1 MKNYLL
7 ITLGHNSSAIF
18 VDNSSFEETGK
29 SCIIGYEEERLSRI
43 KADSQFPIDA
53 INEIKYNVGLNR
65 MKGCE
70 ILISH
75 WFNFN
80 GAETP
85 NKYITLQDI
94 DALKEIS
101 TNIKLVNKDFTH
113 HDAHAY
119 SAYEFRDYF
128 KKQEGN
134 IPVYCIVADGF
145 GNNEEVLSI
154 YRRDTGKKPELV
166 KRFYGYEKSLGLF
179 YQYATSFVGMKE
191 NQDEYKFLGYEAHI
205 HEIFND
211 AEIRTLAEESDKIVE
226 KFKNMY
232 SPASDDAKT
241 VFAGICGCGREIN
254 YAKLAE
260 TKENWHKLFADI
272 LFKIGFNLD
281 GLKSS
286 MAIIPKRTAIAFVV
300 QRTVE
305 KVINCIV
312 ASFGIKYLCLAGGL
326 FYNVKLNNSI
336 LTSLIDVDGNLS
348 IMPLAGDQGAVI
360 GMYAAE
366 EDTPQFPFRTL
377 AIGIRRLYNIEKFA
391 DDKNIFVKQIPQTGD
406 IESIKYLAS
415 EIANHIANGRIVNIV
430 YGNMEFGPRALCN
443 TSSVFLP
450 NAELTA
456 ENNANNKRNEV
467 MPCAPVCTPFAAAN
481 LFSKDELERV
491 IGSLNF
497 MICTLH
503 YTKPHSNMYDGVMHN
518 ETLSVKYTGRPQI
531 VHVDS
536 FMHKLLSKVQSITDM
551 KCLVNTS
558 FNNHGNPIVFDT
570 ADIISN
576 HKMQCERAIVNGT
589 KKPILYVIKS

>member
-18 VDNSSFEETGK
+18 VDNSSFEETEK

-75 WFNFN
+75 WFNFT
-80 GAETP
+80 GIETP

-94 DALKEIS
+94 NALKEIS

-191 NQDEYKFLGYEAHI
+191 NQDEYKFLGYEAYI
-205 HEIFND
+205 NKAFDD
-211 AEIRTLAEESDKIVE
+211 AEIRILAEESDKIVE

-232 SPASDDAKT
+232 SSAGDAKM
-241 VFAGICGCGREIN
+241 VFAGICGREIN
-254 YAKLAE
+254 YDKLTE

-272 LFKIGFNLD
+272 LFKLNFNGSD
-281 GLKSS
+281 KTTD
-286 MAIIPKRTAIAFVV
+286 AARVAIAFVV

-336 LTSLIDVDGNLS
+336 LTSLADVDGNLS
-348 IMPLAGDQGAVI
+348 IMPLAGDQGAAI

-377 AIGIRRLYNIEKFA
+377 AIG
-391 DDKNIFVKQIPQTGD
+391 P
-406 IESIKYLAS
+406 
-415 EIANHIANGRIVNIV
+415 
-430 YGNMEFGPRALCN
+430 
-443 TSSVFLP
+443 SSCV
-450 NAELTA
+450 
-456 ENNANNKRNEV
+456 
-467 MPCAPVCTPFAAAN
+467 
-481 LFSKDELERV
+481 
-491 IGSLNF
+491 G
-497 MICTLH
+497 
-503 YTKPHSNMYDGVMHN
+503 
-518 ETLSVKYTGRPQI
+518 
-531 VHVDS
+531 
-536 FMHKLLSKVQSITDM
+536 
-551 KCLVNTS
+551 
-558 FNNHGNPIVFDT
+558 
-570 ADIISN
+570 
-576 HKMQCERAIVNGT
+576 
-589 KKPILYVIKS
+589 

>member
-18 VDNSSFEETGK
+18 VDNSSFEETEK

-75 WFNFN
+75 WFNFT
-80 GAETP
+80 GIETP

-94 DALKEIS
+94 NMLKEIS

-205 HEIFND
+205 SKAFDD
-211 AEIRTLAEESDKIVE
+211 AEIRILAEESDKIVE
-226 KFKNMY
+226 NFKNAY
-232 SPASDDAKT
+232 SSDDVKLS
-241 VFAGICGCGREIN
+241 FAGICSREIN
-254 YAKLAE
+254 YDKLTE

-272 LFKIGFNLD
+272 LNKLGFNNT
-281 GLKSS
+281 
-286 MAIIPKRTAIAFVV
+286 AFTTPVARVAIAFVV

-336 LTSLIDVDGNLS
+336 LTSLTNVNGNLS
-348 IMPLAGDQGAVI
+348 IMPLAGDQGAAI

-377 AIGIRRLYNIEKFA
+377 AIGTRRLYNIDKFA
-391 DDKNIFVKQIPQTGD
+391 DNENIFVEQIPQAGD
-406 IESIKYLAS
+406 TESIRCLAS
-415 EIANHIANGRIVNIV
+415 EIADHIADGRIVNIV

-518 ETLSVKYTGRPQI
+518 ETLSTKYTGRPQI

-536 FMHKLLSKVQSITDM
+536 FMHKLLSRVQNITDM

-576 HKMQCERAIVNGT
+576 HKMQCERAIANGT
-589 KKPILYVIKS
+589 KKPILYIIKY

>member
-18 VDNSSFEETGK
+18 VDNSSFEETEK

-75 WFNFN
+75 WFNFT

-94 DALKEIS
+94 NMLKEIS

-205 HEIFND
+205 SEAFDD
-211 AEIRTLAEESDKIVE
+211 AEIRILAEESDKIVE
-226 KFKNMY
+226 VFKNMY
-232 SPASDDAKT
+232 STNDAKM
-241 VFAGICGCGREIN
+241 VFAGICGSEIN
-254 YAKLAE
+254 YNKLAK
-260 TKENWHKLFADI
+260 TKEEWHKLFADI
-272 LFKIGFNLD
+272 LTKLGFDN
-281 GLKSS
+281 G
-286 MAIIPKRTAIAFVV
+286 AFTTPAARVAIAFVI

-348 IMPLAGDQGAVI
+348 IMPLAGDQGAAI

-377 AIGIRRLYNIEKFA
+377 AIGTRRLYNIDKFA
-391 DDKNIFVKQIPQTGD
+391 DNKNIFVEQIPQASD
-406 IESIKYLAS
+406 KESIKRLVS
-415 EIANHIANGRIVNIV
+415 EIADHIANGRIVNIV

-467 MPCAPVCTPFAAAN
+467 MPCAPVCTPFAATN

-503 YTKPHSNMYDGVMHN
+503 YSKPHSNMYDGVMHN
-518 ETLSVKYTGRPQI
+518 ETLSMKYTGRPQI
-531 VHVDS
+531 VQVDS
-536 FMHKLLSKVQSITDM
+536 FIHMLLSRVQNITDM

-576 HKMQCERAIVNGT
+576 HKMQCERAIANGT
-589 KKPILYVIKS
+589 KKPILYIIKY

>member
-1 MKNYLL
+1 M
-7 ITLGHNSSAIF
+7 GHNSSAIF

-29 SCIIGYEEERLSRI
+29 SSIIGYEEERLSRI

-65 MKGCE
+65 MKDCE
-70 ILISH
+70 IRISH
-75 WFNFN
+75 WFNLT
-80 GAETP
+80 GAEIP

-94 DALKEIS
+94 KMLEEIS
-101 TNIKLVNKDFTH
+101 TNIELVNKDFTH
-113 HDAHAY
+113 HDAHAH

-154 YRRDTGKKPELV
+154 YRRDTGKKPELI

-205 HEIFND
+205 HELLD
-211 AEIRTLAEESDKIVE
+211 DVEIGLLSEESDKIVE

-232 SPASDDAKT
+232 SSDNAKM
-241 VFAGICGCGREIN
+241 VFAGICGHEIN
-254 YAKLAE
+254 YDKLAK
-260 TKENWHKLFADI
+260 TKEEWHKIFVDI
-272 LFKIGFNLD
+272 LAKINFNCAD
-281 GLKSS
+281 
-286 MAIIPKRTAIAFVV
+286 AYIARVAIAFVV

-305 KVINCIV
+305 KFINCIV

-336 LTSLIDVDGNLS
+336 LTSLADVDGNLS
-348 IMPLAGDQGAVI
+348 IMPLAGDQGAAI

-377 AIGIRRLYNIEKFA
+377 AIGTRRLYNIEKFA
-391 DDKNIFVKQIPQTGD
+391 DDENIFVEQVPQIGD
-406 IESIKYLAS
+406 TESIKCSVS
-415 EIANHIANGRIVNIV
+415 EIADYIANGRIVNIV

-450 NAELTA
+450 NAKLTA
-456 ENNANNKRNEV
+456 ENNINNKRNDV

-481 LFSKDELERV
+481 LFDKDELERV

-518 ETLSVKYTGRPQI
+518 ETLSTKYTGRPQI
-531 VHVDS
+531 VQVDS
-536 FMHKLLSKVQSITDM
+536 FMHKLLSRVQNITDM

-576 HKMQCERAIVNGT
+576 HKMQCERAIANGT
-589 KKPILYVIKS
+589 KKPILYIIKY

>member
-18 VDNSSFEETGK
+18 VDNSSFEETEK

-75 WFNFN
+75 WFNFT

-94 DALKEIS
+94 NMLKEIS

-205 HEIFND
+205 SKVFYDKEIQ
-211 AEIRTLAEESDKIVE
+211 ILAEESDKIVE
-226 KFKNMY
+226 MFKNMY
-232 SPASDDAKT
+232 STNDEKLS
-241 VFAGICGCGREIN
+241 FAGICDYAINCG
-254 YAKLAE
+254 KLAKI
-260 TKENWHKLFADI
+260 KEEWHKLFADI
-272 LFKIGFNLD
+272 LFKLD
-281 GLKSS
+281 FRGSD
-286 MAIIPKRTAIAFVV
+286 MTTDAARVAIAFVV

-336 LTSLIDVDGNLS
+336 LTSLTDVDGNLS
-348 IMPLAGDQGAVI
+348 IMPLAGDQGAAI

-377 AIGIRRLYNIEKFA
+377 AIGTRRLYNIEKFA
-391 DDKNIFVKQIPQTGD
+391 DNENIFVEQIPQISDT
-406 IESIKYLAS
+406 ESANCLAS
-415 EIANHIANGRIVNIV
+415 EIADHIANGRIVNIV
-430 YGNMEFGPRALCN
+430 YGDMEFGPRALCN

-467 MPCAPVCTPFAAAN
+467 MPCAPVCTPFTAVN
-481 LFSKDELERV
+481 LFNRDELERV

-518 ETLSVKYTGRPQI
+518 ETLSTKYTGRPQI
-531 VHVDS
+531 VSINS
-536 FMHKLLSKVQSITDM
+536 FMHELLRKVQNITDM

-576 HKMQCERAIVNGT
+576 HKMQCERAIANGT
-589 KKPILYVIKS
+589 KKPILYIIKY

>member
-18 VDNSSFEETGK
+18 VDNSSFEETEK

-75 WFNFN
+75 WFNFT

-94 DALKEIS
+94 NMLKEIS

-179 YQYATSFVGMKE
+179 YQYATSFVGMKK

-205 HEIFND
+205 SDVFDD
-211 AEIRTLAEESDKIVE
+211 AEIRILAEESDKIAE
-226 KFKNMY
+226 NFKNAY
-232 SPASDDAKT
+232 SSDDIELS
-241 VFAGICGCGREIN
+241 FAGICGREIN
-254 YAKLAE
+254 YDKLTE

-272 LFKIGFNLD
+272 LFKLNFRGSD
-281 GLKSS
+281 KTTY
-286 MAIIPKRTAIAFVV
+286 AVRVAIAFVV

-336 LTSLIDVDGNLS
+336 LTSLTDVDGNLS
-348 IMPLAGDQGAVI
+348 IMPLAGDQGAAI

-377 AIGIRRLYNIEKFA
+377 AIGTRRLYNINKFA
-391 DDKNIFVKQIPQTGD
+391 DNENIFVKQIPHTD
-406 IESIKYLAS
+406 DTESIRCLVS
-415 EIANHIANGRIVNIV
+415 EIADHIANGRIVNIV

-467 MPCAPVCTPFAAAN
+467 MPCAPVCTPFTAAN

-503 YTKPHSNMYDGVMHN
+503 YTKLHSNMYDGVMHN
-518 ETLSVKYTGRPQI
+518 ETLSTKYTGRPQI
-531 VHVDS
+531 VQVDS
-536 FMHKLLSKVQSITDM
+536 FMHKLLSRVQNITDM

-589 KKPILYVIKS
+589 KKPILYIIKY

>member
-18 VDNSSFEETGK
+18 VDNSSFEETEK

-53 INEIKYNVGLNR
+53 INEIKYNVGINK

-75 WFNFN
+75 WFNFT

-94 DALKEIS
+94 NMLKEIS

-128 KKQEGN
+128 KKQECN

-205 HEIFND
+205 SEAFDD
-211 AEIRTLAEESDKIVE
+211 AEIRILAEESDKIVE
-226 KFKNMY
+226 NFKNAY
-232 SPASDDAKT
+232 SSDDIKMS
-241 VFAGICGCGREIN
+241 FADICGREIN
-254 YAKLAE
+254 YDKLTE

-272 LFKIGFNLD
+272 LTKLGFDN
-281 GLKSS
+281 G
-286 MAIIPKRTAIAFVV
+286 AFTTPAARVAIAFVI

-336 LTSLIDVDGNLS
+336 LTSLADVDGNIS
-348 IMPLAGDQGAVI
+348 IMPLAGDQGAAI

-377 AIGIRRLYNIEKFA
+377 AIGTRRLYNINKFA
-391 DDKNIFVKQIPQTGD
+391 DNENIFVEQIPQIGD
-406 IESIKYLAS
+406 TESLRCLVS
-415 EIANHIANGRIVNIV
+415 EIADHIAYGRIVNIV

-518 ETLSVKYTGRPQI
+518 ETLSTKYTGRPQI

-536 FMHKLLSKVQSITDM
+536 FMHKLLSRVQNITDM

-576 HKMQCERAIVNGT
+576 HKMQCERAIANGT
-589 KKPILYVIKS
+589 KKPILYIIKY

>member
-18 VDNSSFEETGK
+18 VDNSSFEETEK

-75 WFNFN
+75 WFNFT

-94 DALKEIS
+94 NMLKEIS

-205 HEIFND
+205 SEAFDD
-211 AEIRTLAEESDKIVE
+211 AEIRILAEESDKIVE
-226 KFKNMY
+226 NFKNAY
-232 SPASDDAKT
+232 SSDDVKLS
-241 VFAGICGCGREIN
+241 FAGICSREIN
-254 YAKLAE
+254 YDKLTE

-272 LFKIGFNLD
+272 LFKLNFRGSD
-281 GLKSS
+281 KTTD
-286 MAIIPKRTAIAFVV
+286 AARVAIAFVI

-305 KVINCIV
+305 NVINCIV

-336 LTSLIDVDGNLS
+336 LTSLADIDGNIS
-348 IMPLAGDQGAVI
+348 IMPLAGDQGAAI

-377 AIGIRRLYNIEKFA
+377 AIGTRRLYNIDKFA
-391 DDKNIFVKQIPQTGD
+391 DNENIFVKQIPQAGD
-406 IESIKYLAS
+406 TESIRCLVS
-415 EIANHIANGRIVNIV
+415 EIADHIADGRIVNIV

-503 YTKPHSNMYDGVMHN
+503 YTKPHSNIYDGVMHN
-518 ETLSVKYTGRPQI
+518 ETLSTKYTGRPQI
-531 VHVDS
+531 VQVDS
-536 FMHKLLSKVQSITDM
+536 FMHKLLSRVQNITDM

-576 HKMQCERAIVNGT
+576 HKMQCERAIANGT
-589 KKPILYVIKS
+589 KKPILYIIKY

>member
-1 MKNYLL
+1 MNNYLF

-18 VDNSSFEETGK
+18 VDNSSFEETEK

-75 WFNFN
+75 WFNFT

-94 DALKEIS
+94 NMLKEIS

-205 HEIFND
+205 NKAFDD
-211 AEIRTLAEESDKIVE
+211 AEIRILAEESDKIVE
-226 KFKNMY
+226 NFKNAY
-232 SPASDDAKT
+232 SSDDVKLS
-241 VFAGICGCGREIN
+241 FAGICGREIN
-254 YAKLAE
+254 YDKLTE

-272 LFKIGFNLD
+272 LFKLNFRGSD
-281 GLKSS
+281 KTTD
-286 MAIIPKRTAIAFVV
+286 AARVAIAFVV

-336 LTSLIDVDGNLS
+336 LTSLANVDGNLS
-348 IMPLAGDQGAVI
+348 IMPLAGDQGAAI

-377 AIGIRRLYNIEKFA
+377 AIGTRRLYNIDKFA
-391 DDKNIFVKQIPQTGD
+391 DNENIFVEQIPHIDDT
-406 IESIKYLAS
+406 ESIKCLVS
-415 EIANHIANGRIVNIV
+415 EIADHSADGRIVNIV

-518 ETLSVKYTGRPQI
+518 ETLSTKYTGRPQI
-531 VHVDS
+531 VQVDS
-536 FMHKLLSKVQSITDM
+536 FMHKLLSRVQNITDM

-576 HKMQCERAIVNGT
+576 HKMQCERAIANGT
-589 KKPILYVIKS
+589 KKPILYIIKY

>member
-18 VDNSSFEETGK
+18 VDNSSFEETEK

-75 WFNFN
+75 WFNFT

-94 DALKEIS
+94 NMLKEIS

-205 HEIFND
+205 NRVFDD
-211 AEIRTLAEESDKIVE
+211 AEIRILAEESDKIVE
-226 KFKNMY
+226 NFKNAF
-232 SPASDDAKT
+232 SSDDVKLS
-241 VFAGICGCGREIN
+241 FAGICSREIN
-254 YAKLAE
+254 HDKLTE

-272 LFKIGFNLD
+272 LFKLNFRGSD
-281 GLKSS
+281 KTTD
-286 MAIIPKRTAIAFVV
+286 AARVAIAFVV

-312 ASFGIKYLCLAGGL
+312 TSFGIKYLCLAGGL

-336 LTSLIDVDGNLS
+336 LTSLANVDGNIS
-348 IMPLAGDQGAVI
+348 IMKLAREQRTAI

-366 EDTPQFPFRTL
+366 EDTPQFPFKTL
-377 AIGIRRLYNIEKFA
+377 AIGTRRLYNINKFA
-391 DDKNIFVKQIPQTGD
+391 DNENIFVEQIPQAGD
-406 IESIKYLAS
+406 TESIRCLVS
-415 EIANHIANGRIVNIV
+415 EIADHIADGKIVNIV

-443 TSSVFLP
+443 TSSVF
-450 NAELTA
+450 
-456 ENNANNKRNEV
+456 
-467 MPCAPVCTPFAAAN
+467 
-481 LFSKDELERV
+481 
-491 IGSLNF
+491 
-497 MICTLH
+497 
-503 YTKPHSNMYDGVMHN
+503 
-518 ETLSVKYTGRPQI
+518 
-531 VHVDS
+531 
-536 FMHKLLSKVQSITDM
+536 
-551 KCLVNTS
+551 
-558 FNNHGNPIVFDT
+558 
-570 ADIISN
+570 
-576 HKMQCERAIVNGT
+576 
-589 KKPILYVIKS
+589 

>member
-29 SCIIGYEEERLSRI
+29 SSIIGYEEERLSRI

-53 INEIKYNVGLNR
+53 INEIKHNIGLNR

-70 ILISH
+70 IRISH
-75 WFNFN
+75 WFNFT
-80 GAETP
+80 GAEIP

-94 DALKEIS
+94 NMLKEIS
-101 TNIKLVNKDFTH
+101 TNIEMVNEGFTH

-205 HEIFND
+205 HEIFTD
-211 AEIRTLAEESDKIVE
+211 HEIRILAEESDKFVE
-226 KFKNMY
+226 TFKNIY
-232 SPASDDAKT
+232 STDDEKLSFT
-241 VFAGICGCGREIN
+241 GICDYAIDCG
-254 YAKLAE
+254 KLAKI
-260 TKENWHKLFADI
+260 KEDWYKLLADA
-272 LFKIGFNLD
+272 LFKIGFNEK

-286 MAIIPKRTAIAFVV
+286 AAIIPKRTAIAFIV

-348 IMPLAGDQGAVI
+348 IMPLAGDQGAAI

-576 HKMQCERAIVNGT
+576 HKMQCERAIANGT

>member
-18 VDNSSFEETGK
+18 VDNSSFEETEK

-75 WFNFN
+75 WFNFT

-94 DALKEIS
+94 NMLKEIS

-205 HEIFND
+205 SEAFDD
-211 AEIRTLAEESDKIVE
+211 AEIRILAEESDKIVE
-226 KFKNMY
+226 VFKNMY
-232 SPASDDAKT
+232 STNDAKM
-241 VFAGICGCGREIN
+241 VFTGICGREIN
-254 YAKLAE
+254 YDKLAK
-260 TKENWHKLFADI
+260 TKEEWHKLFADI
-272 LFKIGFNLD
+272 LTKLGFDN
-281 GLKSS
+281 G
-286 MAIIPKRTAIAFVV
+286 AFTTPAARVAIAFVI

-336 LTSLIDVDGNLS
+336 LTSLTDVDGNLS
-348 IMPLAGDQGAVI
+348 IMPLAGDQGAAI

-377 AIGIRRLYNIEKFA
+377 AIGTRRLYNINKFA
-391 DDKNIFVKQIPQTGD
+391 DNENIFVEQIPQASD
-406 IESIKYLAS
+406 KESIKRLVS
-415 EIANHIANGRIVNIV
+415 EIADHIANGRIVNIV

-497 MICTLH
+497 MVCTLH
-503 YTKPHSNMYDGVMHN
+503 YSKPHSNMYNGVMHN
-518 ETLSVKYTGRPQI
+518 ETLSMKYTGRPQI
-531 VHVDS
+531 VQVDS
-536 FMHKLLSKVQSITDM
+536 FIHMLLSRVQNITDM

-576 HKMQCERAIVNGT
+576 HKMQCERAIANGT
-589 KKPILYVIKS
+589 KKPILYIIKY

>member
-18 VDNSSFEETGK
+18 VDNSSFEETEK
-29 SCIIGYEEERLSRI
+29 SYIIGYEEERLSRI

-75 WFNFN
+75 WFNFT

-94 DALKEIS
+94 NMLKEIS

-205 HEIFND
+205 NEVFDD
-211 AEIRTLAEESDKIVE
+211 AEIRILAEESDKIVE
-226 KFKNMY
+226 NFKNAY
-232 SPASDDAKT
+232 SSDDVKLS
-241 VFAGICGCGREIN
+241 FAGICSREIN
-254 YAKLAE
+254 YDKLTE

-272 LFKIGFNLD
+272 LFKLNFRGSDKTIG
-281 GLKSS
+281 
-286 MAIIPKRTAIAFVV
+286 AARVAIAFVV

-336 LTSLIDVDGNLS
+336 LTNLADVDGNLS
-348 IMPLAGDQGAVI
+348 IMPLAGDQGAAI

-366 EDTPQFPFRTL
+366 EDTPQFTFRTL
-377 AIGIRRLYNIEKFA
+377 AIGTRRLYNINKFA
-391 DDKNIFVKQIPQTGD
+391 DNENIFVEQIPQIGD
-406 IESIKYLAS
+406 TESLRCLVS
-415 EIANHIANGRIVNIV
+415 EIADHIADGRIVNIV

-518 ETLSVKYTGRPQI
+518 ETLSTKYTGRPQI

-536 FMHKLLSKVQSITDM
+536 FMHKLLSRVQNITDM

-576 HKMQCERAIVNGT
+576 HKMQCERAIANGT
-589 KKPILYVIKS
+589 KKPILYIIKY

>member
-29 SCIIGYEEERLSRI
+29 SSIIGYEEERLSRI

-75 WFNFN
+75 WFNFT
-80 GAETP
+80 GIETL

-94 DALKEIS
+94 NALKEIS
-101 TNIKLVNKDFTH
+101 PNIEMVNEGFTH

-154 YRRDTGKKPELV
+154 YRRDTGKKPELI

-205 HEIFND
+205 NKAFDD
-211 AEIRTLAEESDKIVE
+211 AEIRILAEESDKIAE
-226 KFKNMY
+226 KFKAMY
-232 SPASDDAKT
+232 STDDEKLSFTGVCDYA
-241 VFAGICGCGREIN
+241 INCG
-254 YAKLAE
+254 KLAKI
-260 TKENWHKLFADI
+260 KEEWHKLFTDI
-272 LFKIGFNLD
+272 LFKLNFND
-281 GLKSS
+281 SDNTT
-286 MAIIPKRTAIAFVV
+286 AAARVAIAFVV

-305 KVINCIV
+305 KVVNCIV

-336 LTSLIDVDGNLS
+336 LTSLIDIDGNLS
-348 IMPLAGDQGAVI
+348 IMPLAGDQGAAI
-360 GMYAAE
+360 GMYAAK

-377 AIGIRRLYNIEKFA
+377 AIGTRRLYNIEKFA
-391 DDKNIFVKQIPQTGD
+391 DNENIFVEQVPQVDDT
-406 IESIKYLAS
+406 ETARCLVS
-415 EIANHIANGRIVNIV
+415 EIADHIANGRIVNIV

-467 MPCAPVCTPFAAAN
+467 MPCAPVCTHFTAVN
-481 LFSKDELERV
+481 LFNRDELERV

-518 ETLSVKYTGRPQI
+518 ETLSTKYTGRPQI
-531 VHVDS
+531 VSVNS
-536 FMHKLLSKVQSITDM
+536 FMHELLSRIQKITDM

-576 HKMQCERAIVNGT
+576 HKMQCERAIANGT
-589 KKPILYVIKS
+589 KKPILYIIKY

>member
-18 VDNSSFEETGK
+18 VDNSSFEETEK

-53 INEIKYNVGLNR
+53 INEIKYNVGINR

-75 WFNFN
+75 WFNFT

-94 DALKEIS
+94 NMLKEIS

-145 GNNEEVLSI
+145 GNNEEALSI

-205 HEIFND
+205 SEAFDD
-211 AEIRTLAEESDKIVE
+211 AEIRILAEESDKVVE
-226 KFKNMY
+226 NFKNAY
-232 SPASDDAKT
+232 SSDDIRLS
-241 VFAGICGCGREIN
+241 FAGICSREIN
-254 YAKLAE
+254 YDKLVE
-260 TKENWHKLFADI
+260 TKENWHKLFAGI
-272 LFKIGFNLD
+272 LNKLGFINT
-281 GLKSS
+281 
-286 MAIIPKRTAIAFVV
+286 AFTTPVARVAIAFVV

-336 LTSLIDVDGNLS
+336 LTSLADVDGNLS
-348 IMPLAGDQGAVI
+348 IMPLAGDQGAAI

-366 EDTPQFPFRTL
+366 EDTPQFPFKTL
-377 AIGIRRLYNIEKFA
+377 AIGTRRLYNINKFA
-391 DDKNIFVKQIPQTGD
+391 DNKNIFVEQIPQAGD
-406 IESIKYLAS
+406 TESIGCLVS
-415 EIANHIANGRIVNIV
+415 EIADHIADGRIVNIV

-467 MPCAPVCTPFAAAN
+467 MPCAPVCTPFTAAN

-518 ETLSVKYTGRPQI
+518 ETLSTKYTGRPQI
-531 VHVDS
+531 VQVDS
-536 FMHKLLSKVQSITDM
+536 FMHKLLSRVQNITDM

-576 HKMQCERAIVNGT
+576 HKMQCERAIANRT
-589 KKPILYVIKS
+589 KKPILYIIKY

>member
-18 VDNSSFEETGK
+18 VDNSSFEETEK

-75 WFNFN
+75 WFNFT

-94 DALKEIS
+94 NMLKEIS

-191 NQDEYKFLGYEAHI
+191 NQDEYKFLGYEANI
-205 HEIFND
+205 NKAFDD
-211 AEIRTLAEESDKIVE
+211 AEIRILAEESDKIVE
-226 KFKNMY
+226 NFKNAY
-232 SPASDDAKT
+232 SSDDVKLS
-241 VFAGICGCGREIN
+241 FAGICSREIN
-254 YAKLAE
+254 YDKLTE

-272 LFKIGFNLD
+272 LFKLNFNGSD
-281 GLKSS
+281 KTTD
-286 MAIIPKRTAIAFVV
+286 AARVAIAFVV

-336 LTSLIDVDGNLS
+336 LTSLADIDGNLS
-348 IMPLAGDQGAVI
+348 IMPLAGDQGAAI

-377 AIGIRRLYNIEKFA
+377 AIGTRRLYNINKFA
-391 DDKNIFVKQIPQTGD
+391 DNENIFVEQIPQIGD
-406 IESIKYLAS
+406 TESLRCLVS
-415 EIANHIANGRIVNIV
+415 EIADHIADGRIVNIV

-467 MPCAPVCTPFAAAN
+467 MPCAPVCTPFAATN

-518 ETLSVKYTGRPQI
+518 ETLSTKYTGRPQI

-536 FMHKLLSKVQSITDM
+536 FMHKLLSKVQNITDM

-576 HKMQCERAIVNGT
+576 HKMQCERAIANGT
-589 KKPILYVIKS
+589 KKPILYIIKY

>member
-18 VDNSSFEETGK
+18 VDNSSFEETEK

-75 WFNFN
+75 WFNFT

-94 DALKEIS
+94 NMLKEIS

-134 IPVYCIVADGF
+134 IPVYCIVADGL

-205 HEIFND
+205 SEAFDD
-211 AEIRTLAEESDKIVE
+211 AEIRILAEESDKIVE
-226 KFKNMY
+226 NFKNAY
-232 SPASDDAKT
+232 SSDDVKLS
-241 VFAGICGCGREIN
+241 FAGICSREIN
-254 YAKLAE
+254 YDKLTE

-272 LFKIGFNLD
+272 LFKLNLD
-281 GLKSS
+281 GSNKTTY
-286 MAIIPKRTAIAFVV
+286 AARVAIAFVV

-312 ASFGIKYLCLAGGL
+312 ASFGIKYLCLAGCL

-336 LTSLIDVDGNLS
+336 LTSLVDIDGNLS
-348 IMPLAGDQGAVI
+348 IMPLAGDQGAAI

-377 AIGIRRLYNIEKFA
+377 AIGTRRLYNSNKFA
-391 DDKNIFVKQIPQTGD
+391 DNENIFVEQIPHIGD
-406 IESIKYLAS
+406 TESLRCLVS
-415 EIANHIANGRIVNIV
+415 EIADHIADGRIVNIV

-518 ETLSVKYTGRPQI
+518 ETLSTKYTGRPQI

-536 FMHKLLSKVQSITDM
+536 FMHKLLSRVQNITDM

-576 HKMQCERAIVNGT
+576 HKMQCERAIINGT
-589 KKPILYVIKS
+589 KKPILYIIKY

>member
-18 VDNSSFEETGK
+18 VDNSSFEETEK

-43 KADSQFPIDA
+43 KADSQFPIGA
-53 INEIKYNVGLNR
+53 INEIKYNVGLNK

-75 WFNFN
+75 WFNFT

-94 DALKEIS
+94 NTLKEIS

-128 KKQEGN
+128 KKQEDN

-205 HEIFND
+205 SEAFDD
-211 AEIRTLAEESDKIVE
+211 AEIRILAEESDKIVE
-226 KFKNMY
+226 VFKNMY
-232 SPASDDAKT
+232 STNDAKM
-241 VFAGICGCGREIN
+241 VFTGICGREIN
-254 YAKLAE
+254 YDKLAK
-260 TKENWHKLFADI
+260 TKEEWHKLFADI
-272 LFKIGFNLD
+272 LTKLGFDN
-281 GLKSS
+281 G
-286 MAIIPKRTAIAFVV
+286 AFTTPAARVAIAFAI

-305 KVINCIV
+305 KAINYIV

-336 LTSLIDVDGNLS
+336 LTSLADVDGNIS
-348 IMPLAGDQGAVI
+348 IMPLAGDQGAAI

-377 AIGIRRLYNIEKFA
+377 AIGTRRLYNINKFA
-391 DDKNIFVKQIPQTGD
+391 DNKNIFVEQIPQIGD
-406 IESIKYLAS
+406 TESLRCLVS
-415 EIANHIANGRIVNIV
+415 EIAGHIADGRIVNIV

-456 ENNANNKRNEV
+456 ENNANNKRNEI

-518 ETLSVKYTGRPQI
+518 ETLSTKYTGRPQI
-531 VHVDS
+531 VQVDS
-536 FMHKLLSKVQSITDM
+536 FMHKLLSRVQNITDM

-576 HKMQCERAIVNGT
+576 HKMQCERAIANGT
-589 KKPILYVIKS
+589 KKPILYIIKY

>member
-70 ILISH
+70 IRISH
-75 WFNFN
+75 WFNFT

-94 DALKEIS
+94 DMLKEIS
-101 TNIKLVNKDFTH
+101 TNIELVNKNFTH

-134 IPVYCIVADGF
+134 TPVYCIVADGF

-154 YRRDTGKKPELV
+154 YRRDTGKKPELI

-205 HEIFND
+205 HEIFTAD
-211 AEIRTLAEESDKIVE
+211 EIRILAEESDKFVE

-232 SPASDDAKT
+232 STDDEELSFT
-241 VFAGICGCGREIN
+241 GPCGYAINCG
-254 YAKLAE
+254 KLE
-260 TKENWHKLFADI
+260 KIKIEWHKLFADA
-272 LFKIGFNLD
+272 LFKIGFNME

-286 MAIIPKRTAIAFVV
+286 TTIIPKRTAIAFIV

-305 KVINCIV
+305 KVVNCIV

-336 LTSLIDVDGNLS
+336 LTSLADVDGNLS
-348 IMPLAGDQGAVI
+348 IMPLAGDQGAAI

-377 AIGIRRLYNIEKFA
+377 AIGTRRLYNIEKFA
-391 DDKNIFVKQIPQTGD
+391 DGKNIFVKQVPPDSDT
-406 IESIKYLAS
+406 ESIKYLVS
-415 EIANHIANGRIVNIV
+415 EIADHIANGRIVNIV

-467 MPCAPVCTPFAAAN
+467 MPCAPVCTPFTAVN
-481 LFSKDELERV
+481 LFNRDELERV

-518 ETLSVKYTGRPQI
+518 ETLSSRYTGRPQI
-531 VHVDS
+531 VSVNS
-536 FMHKLLSKVQSITDM
+536 FMHEILSRVQKITDM

-576 HKMQCERAIVNGT
+576 HKMQCERAIANGT
-589 KKPILYVIKS
+589 KKPILYIIKY

>member
-18 VDNSSFEETGK
+18 VDNSSFEETEK

-53 INEIKYNVGLNR
+53 INEIKYNVGLNK

-75 WFNFN
+75 WFNFT

-94 DALKEIS
+94 NMLKEIS

-128 KKQEGN
+128 KKQEDN

-205 HEIFND
+205 SEAFDD
-211 AEIRTLAEESDKIVE
+211 AEIIILAEESDKIVE
-226 KFKNMY
+226 VFKNMY
-232 SPASDDAKT
+232 STNDAKM
-241 VFAGICGCGREIN
+241 VFADICGREIN
-254 YAKLAE
+254 YDKLE
-260 TKENWHKLFADI
+260 KTKEEWHKLFADI
-272 LFKIGFNLD
+272 LTKLGFNN
-281 GLKSS
+281 G
-286 MAIIPKRTAIAFVV
+286 AFTTPAARVAIAFVI

-305 KVINCIV
+305 KIINCIV

-336 LTSLIDVDGNLS
+336 LTSLADVDGNIS
-348 IMPLAGDQGAVI
+348 IMPLAGDQGAAI

-377 AIGIRRLYNIEKFA
+377 AIGTRRLYNINKFA
-391 DDKNIFVKQIPQTGD
+391 DNKNIFVEQIPQVD
-406 IESIKYLAS
+406 DKESIKRLVS
-415 EIANHIANGRIVNIV
+415 EIADHIANGRIVNIV

-518 ETLSVKYTGRPQI
+518 ETLSTKYTGRPQI
-531 VHVDS
+531 VQVDS
-536 FMHKLLSKVQSITDM
+536 FMHKLLSRVQNITDM

-576 HKMQCERAIVNGT
+576 HKLQCERAIANGT
-589 KKPILYVIKS
+589 KKPILYIIKY

>member
-18 VDNSSFEETGK
+18 VDNSSFEETEK

-75 WFNFN
+75 WFNFTD
-80 GAETP
+80 AEIP

-94 DALKEIS
+94 NMLKEIS
-101 TNIKLVNKDFTH
+101 TNIELVNKDFTH

-134 IPVYCIVADGF
+134 IPIYCIVADGF

-154 YRRDTGKKPELV
+154 YRRDVGKKPELV

-205 HEIFND
+205 NKVFDD
-211 AEIRTLAEESDKIVE
+211 AEIRILAEESDKIVE

-232 SPASDDAKT
+232 SSAGDAKM
-241 VFAGICGCGREIN
+241 VFAGICGREID
-254 YAKLAE
+254 YDKLAE

-272 LFKIGFNLD
+272 LNKLDFDNKGFTTP
-281 GLKSS
+281 
-286 MAIIPKRTAIAFVV
+286 AARVAIAFVI

-336 LTSLIDVDGNLS
+336 LTNLIDVDGNLS
-348 IMPLAGDQGAVI
+348 IMPLAGDQGAAI

-377 AIGIRRLYNIEKFA
+377 AIGTRRLYSINKFA
-391 DDKNIFVKQIPQTGD
+391 DNENIFVEQIPQDNDT
-406 IESIKYLAS
+406 ESIRCLVS
-415 EIANHIANGRIVNIV
+415 EIADHIANGRIVNID

-481 LFSKDELERV
+481 LFSKCELERV
-491 IGSLNF
+491 IGSLSF

-518 ETLSVKYTGRPQI
+518 ETLSTKYTGRPQI
-531 VHVDS
+531 VQVDS
-536 FMHKLLSKVQSITDM
+536 FMHKLLSRVQNITDM

-576 HKMQCERAIVNGT
+576 HKMQCERAIANGT
-589 KKPILYVIKS
+589 KKPILYIIKY

>member
-18 VDNSSFEETGK
+18 VDNSSFEETEK

-53 INEIKYNVGLNR
+53 INEIKYNVGINR

-75 WFNFN
+75 WFNFT
-80 GAETP
+80 GIETP

-94 DALKEIS
+94 NMLKEIS
-101 TNIKLVNKDFTH
+101 TNIKLVNEDFTH

-205 HEIFND
+205 SEVFDD
-211 AEIRTLAEESDKIVE
+211 AEIRILAKESDKIVE
-226 KFKNMY
+226 NFKNAF
-232 SPASDDAKT
+232 SSDDVKLS
-241 VFAGICGCGREIN
+241 FAGICSREIN
-254 YAKLAE
+254 YDKLAE

-272 LFKIGFNLD
+272 LFKLNFRGSD
-281 GLKSS
+281 KTTD
-286 MAIIPKRTAIAFVV
+286 AARVAIAFVV

-336 LTSLIDVDGNLS
+336 LTSLADADGNLS
-348 IMPLAGDQGAVI
+348 IMPLAGDQGAAI

-377 AIGIRRLYNIEKFA
+377 AIGTRRLYNINKFA
-391 DDKNIFVKQIPQTGD
+391 DNENIFVEQIPHIDDT
-406 IESIKYLAS
+406 ESIKCLAS
-415 EIANHIANGRIVNIV
+415 EIADHIADGRIVNIV

-518 ETLSVKYTGRPQI
+518 ETLSTKYTGRPQI
-531 VHVDS
+531 VQVDS
-536 FMHKLLSKVQSITDM
+536 FMHELLSRVQNITDM

-576 HKMQCERAIVNGT
+576 HKMQCERAIANGT
-589 KKPILYVIKS
+589 KKPILYIIKY

>member
-18 VDNSSFEETGK
+18 VDNSSFEETEK

-75 WFNFN
+75 WFNFT

-94 DALKEIS
+94 NMLKEIS

-205 HEIFND
+205 SEAFDD
-211 AEIRTLAEESDKIVE
+211 AEIRILAEESDKIAE
-226 KFKNMY
+226 NFKNMY
-232 SPASDDAKT
+232 SSDDIKMS
-241 VFAGICGCGREIN
+241 FAGICGREIN
-254 YAKLAE
+254 YDKLAE

-272 LFKIGFNLD
+272 LFKLNFRGSD
-281 GLKSS
+281 KTTD
-286 MAIIPKRTAIAFVV
+286 AARVAIAFVV

-336 LTSLIDVDGNLS
+336 LTSLADVDGNLS
-348 IMPLAGDQGAVI
+348 IMPLAGDQGAAI

-377 AIGIRRLYNIEKFA
+377 AIGTRRLYNIEKFA
-391 DDKNIFVKQIPQTGD
+391 DDENIFVEQIPQIGD
-406 IESIKYLAS
+406 TESLRCLVS
-415 EIANHIANGRIVNIV
+415 EIADHISNGRIVNIV

-467 MPCAPVCTPFAAAN
+467 MPCAPVCTPFAAVN

-491 IGSLNF
+491 IGSLSF

-518 ETLSVKYTGRPQI
+518 ETLSTKYTGRPQI

-536 FMHKLLSKVQSITDM
+536 FMHKLLSRVQNITDM

-576 HKMQCERAIVNGT
+576 HKMQCERAIANGT
-589 KKPILYVIKS
+589 KKPILYIIKY

>member
-29 SCIIGYEEERLSRI
+29 SSIIGYEEERLSRI

-75 WFNFN
+75 WFNFT

-94 DALKEIS
+94 NMLKEIS

-128 KKQEGN
+128 KNQEGN

-154 YRRDTGKKPELV
+154 YRRDTGKKPELI

-205 HEIFND
+205 SKAFGD
-211 AEIRTLAEESDKIVE
+211 AEIRVLAEESDKIVE
-226 KFKNMY
+226 MFKNMY
-232 SPASDDAKT
+232 STNDEKLSFAS
-241 VFAGICGCGREIN
+241 ICDYAINCGRL
-254 YAKLAE
+254 AKI
-260 TKENWHKLFADI
+260 KEEWHKLFADI
-272 LFKIGFNLD
+272 LFKLD
-281 GLKSS
+281 FRGSDKTTD
-286 MAIIPKRTAIAFVV
+286 AARVAIAFVV

-348 IMPLAGDQGAVI
+348 IMPLAGDQGAAI

-366 EDTPQFPFRTL
+366 EYTPQFPFRTL
-377 AIGIRRLYNIEKFA
+377 AIGTRRLYNIEKFA
-391 DDKNIFVKQIPQTGD
+391 DNENIFVEQIPQISDT
-406 IESIKYLAS
+406 ESANCLAS
-415 EIANHIANGRIVNIV
+415 EIADHIANGRIVNIV

-467 MPCAPVCTPFAAAN
+467 MPCAPVCTPFTAVN
-481 LFSKDELERV
+481 LFNRDELERV

-518 ETLSVKYTGRPQI
+518 ETLSTKYTGRPQI
-531 VHVDS
+531 VSVNS
-536 FMHKLLSKVQSITDM
+536 FIHELLRKVQNITDM

-576 HKMQCERAIVNGT
+576 HKMQCERAIANGT
-589 KKPILYVIKS
+589 KKPILYIIKY

>member
-75 WFNFN
+75 WFNFT

-94 DALKEIS
+94 NMLKEIS

-205 HEIFND
+205 NKAFDD
-211 AEIRTLAEESDKIVE
+211 AEIRILAEESDKIAE

-232 SPASDDAKT
+232 SSDDVKLS
-241 VFAGICGCGREIN
+241 FAGICSREIN
-254 YAKLAE
+254 YDKLTE

-272 LFKIGFNLD
+272 LFKLNFRGSD
-281 GLKSS
+281 KTTD
-286 MAIIPKRTAIAFVV
+286 AARVAIAFVV

-336 LTSLIDVDGNLS
+336 LTSLVDIDGNLS
-348 IMPLAGDQGAVI
+348 IMPLAGDQGAAI

-377 AIGIRRLYNIEKFA
+377 AIGTRRLYNINKFA
-391 DDKNIFVKQIPQTGD
+391 DNENIFVEQFPQVGD
-406 IESIKYLAS
+406 TESIRCLVS
-415 EIANHIANGRIVNIV
+415 EIADHIADGRIVNIV

-481 LFSKDELERV
+481 LFSKNELERV

-518 ETLSVKYTGRPQI
+518 ETLSTNYTGRPQI
-531 VHVDS
+531 VYVDS
-536 FMHKLLSKVQSITDM
+536 FMHKLLSRVQNITDM

-576 HKMQCERAIVNGT
+576 HKMQCERAIANGT
-589 KKPILYVIKS
+589 KEPILYIIKY

>member
-18 VDNSSFEETGK
+18 VDNSSFEETEK

-75 WFNFN
+75 WFNFT

-94 DALKEIS
+94 NMLKEIS

-205 HEIFND
+205 SEAFDD
-211 AEIRTLAEESDKIVE
+211 AEIRILAEESDKIVE
-226 KFKNMY
+226 NFKNAY
-232 SPASDDAKT
+232 SSDDVKLS
-241 VFAGICGCGREIN
+241 FAGICSREIN
-254 YAKLAE
+254 YDKLTE

-272 LFKIGFNLD
+272 LFKLNFRGSD
-281 GLKSS
+281 KTTD
-286 MAIIPKRTAIAFVV
+286 AARVAIAFVV

-312 ASFGIKYLCLAGGL
+312 ASFGIQYLCLAGGL

-336 LTSLIDVDGNLS
+336 LTSLADVDGNLS
-348 IMPLAGDQGAVI
+348 IMPLAGDQGAAI

-377 AIGIRRLYNIEKFA
+377 AIGTRRLYNINKFA
-391 DDKNIFVKQIPQTGD
+391 DNENIFVEQIPHIGD
-406 IESIKYLAS
+406 TESLRCLVS
-415 EIANHIANGRIVNIV
+415 EIADHIADGRIVNIV

-518 ETLSVKYTGRPQI
+518 ETLSTKYTGRPQI
-531 VHVDS
+531 VNVDS
-536 FMHKLLSKVQSITDM
+536 FMHKLLSRVQNITDM

-576 HKMQCERAIVNGT
+576 HKMQCERAIANGT
-589 KKPILYVIKS
+589 KKPILYIIKY

>member
-18 VDNSSFEETGK
+18 VDNSSFEETEK

-75 WFNFN
+75 WFNFT

-94 DALKEIS
+94 NILKEIS

-179 YQYATSFVGMKE
+179 YQYAASFVGMKE

-205 HEIFND
+205 SKAFDD
-211 AEIRTLAEESDKIVE
+211 AEIRILAEESDKIVE
-226 KFKNMY
+226 NFKNAY
-232 SPASDDAKT
+232 SSDDLKLS
-241 VFAGICGCGREIN
+241 FAGICSREIN
-254 YAKLAE
+254 YDKLTE

-272 LFKIGFNLD
+272 LTKLGFDN
-281 GLKSS
+281 G
-286 MAIIPKRTAIAFVV
+286 AFTTPAARVAIAFVV

-336 LTSLIDVDGNLS
+336 LTSLADIDGNIS
-348 IMPLAGDQGAVI
+348 IMPLAGDQGAAI

-377 AIGIRRLYNIEKFA
+377 AIGTRRLYNINKFA
-391 DDKNIFVKQIPQTGD
+391 DNENIFVEQIPRIDGT
-406 IESIKYLAS
+406 ESLRCLVS
-415 EIANHIANGRIVNIV
+415 EIADHIADGRIVNIV

-518 ETLSVKYTGRPQI
+518 ETLSTKYTGRPQI

-536 FMHKLLSKVQSITDM
+536 FMHKLLSRVQNITDM

-576 HKMQCERAIVNGT
+576 HKMQCERAIANGT
-589 KKPILYVIKS
+589 KKPILYIIKY

>member
-29 SCIIGYEEERLSRI
+29 SSIIGYEEERLSRI
-43 KADSQFPIDA
+43 KADSQFPVDA
-53 INEIKYNVGLNR
+53 INEIKFNVGLNR

-70 ILISH
+70 IRISH
-75 WFNFN
+75 WFNLT
-80 GAETP
+80 GAEIP

-94 DALKEIS
+94 KMLEEIS
-101 TNIKLVNKDFTH
+101 TNIELVNKDFTH

-145 GNNEEVLSI
+145 GNNEEVLSV
-154 YRRDTGKKPELV
+154 YRRDTGKKPELI

-205 HEIFND
+205 SKAFDD
-211 AEIRTLAEESDKIVE
+211 AEIRILAEESDKIAE
-226 KFKNMY
+226 KFKAMY
-232 SPASDDAKT
+232 STDDAKME
-241 VFAGICGCGREIN
+241 FAGVCSREIN
-254 YAKLAE
+254 YDKLAK
-260 TKENWHKLFADI
+260 TKEEWHKLFADI
-272 LFKIGFNLD
+272 LFKLNFND
-281 GLKSS
+281 SDNTTT
-286 MAIIPKRTAIAFVV
+286 AARVAIAFVV

-305 KVINCIV
+305 KVVNCIV

-336 LTSLIDVDGNLS
+336 LTSLADVDGNLS
-348 IMPLAGDQGAVI
+348 IMPLAGDQGAAI

-377 AIGIRRLYNIEKFA
+377 AIGTRRLYNINKFA
-391 DDKNIFVKQIPQTGD
+391 DDENIFVEQIPQIGD
-406 IESIKYLAS
+406 TESLRCLVS
-415 EIANHIANGRIVNIV
+415 EIADHIADGRIVNIV

-518 ETLSVKYTGRPQI
+518 ETLSTKYTGRPQI
-531 VHVDS
+531 VQVDS
-536 FMHKLLSKVQSITDM
+536 FMHKLLSRVQNITDM

-558 FNNHGNPIVFDT
+558 FNNHGNPIVFGT

-576 HKMQCERAIVNGT
+576 HKMQCERAIANGT
-589 KKPILYVIKS
+589 KKPILYIIKY

>member
-18 VDNSSFEETGK
+18 VDNSSYEETEK

-53 INEIKYNVGLNR
+53 INEIKYNVGPNR

-75 WFNFN
+75 WFNFT

-94 DALKEIS
+94 SMLKEIS

-205 HEIFND
+205 NKEFDD
-211 AEIRTLAEESDKIVE
+211 AEIRILAEESDKIVE

-232 SPASDDAKT
+232 SSDDIKLS
-241 VFAGICGCGREIN
+241 FAGICGREIN
-254 YAKLAE
+254 YDKLAE

-272 LFKIGFNLD
+272 LFKLNLD
-281 GLKSS
+281 GSNKTTY
-286 MAIIPKRTAIAFVV
+286 AARVAIAFVV

-312 ASFGIKYLCLAGGL
+312 TSFGIKYLCLAGGL

-336 LTSLIDVDGNLS
+336 LTSLADVDGNLS
-348 IMPLAGDQGAVI
+348 IMPLAGDQGAAI

-377 AIGIRRLYNIEKFA
+377 AIGTRRLYNINKFA
-391 DDKNIFVKQIPQTGD
+391 DNENIFVEQIPHIGD
-406 IESIKYLAS
+406 TESLRCLVS
-415 EIANHIANGRIVNIV
+415 EIADRIANGRIVNIV

-518 ETLSVKYTGRPQI
+518 ETLSTKYTGRPQI
-531 VHVDS
+531 VQVDS
-536 FMHKLLSKVQSITDM
+536 FMHKLLSKVQNITDM

-576 HKMQCERAIVNGT
+576 HKMQCERAIANGT
-589 KKPILYVIKS
+589 KKPILYIIKY